1 MSFIWDL
8 ALAPGEEA
16 LKAAAVC
23 LEGAM
28 GTDFASSLL
37 RSICRGGSGSED
49 RSVTSDCRLETS
61 TILASAEVTGRF
73 VSPNFDV
80 IKKTD
85 KKMHASPQIANKIN
99 FIVLRVK
106 LAFPGIG

>member
-1 MSFIWDL
+1 VSFIRDS
-8 ALAPGEEA
+8 ALAPGEES
-16 LKAAAVC
+16 LKAAVVC
-23 LEGAM
+23 VEGAL
-28 GTDFASSLL
+28 GTDFASSSL
-37 RSICRGGSGSED
+37 RSLCRGEWGFGD
-49 RSVTSDCRLETS
+49 RSVTSGCRLETS
-61 TILASAEVTGRF
+61 TIFASAEVTGRF